1 MCLHHIHYFI
11 GRMPLHMMTKNY
23 LLPVKEVQQTIVI
36 ILENVK
42 CHASDSLFSFD
53 VLSLFCVQTFQVKH
67 F

>member
-1 MCLHHIHYFI
+1 
-11 GRMPLHMMTKNY
+11 MMAKNY
-23 LLPVKEVQQTIVI
+23 LLPVKEVQQTITYKYILI